1 MLLSRIFLTCF
12 RQIHT
17 EVFRP
22 IFAYANKNVYLCI
35 AGVMAHNGQPLTITI
50 DVGLVRMVFDGAE
63 NVPGEKAE
71 HATKIN

>member
-1 MLLSRIFLTCF
+1 
-12 RQIHT
+12 
-17 EVFRP
+17 VFRP

-63 NVPGEKAE
+63 NVPGETAE
-71 HATKIN
+71 HATKTN

>member
-1 MLLSRIFLTCF
+1 M
-12 RQIHT
+12 
-17 EVFRP
+17 
-22 IFAYANKNVYLCI
+22 